1 MRAIVSAP
9 DPKREEAE
17 MTAPLLVAGETF
29 ELDRTH
35 STVQFAVRHVGVSTF
50 RGSFDDVDAELTRD
64 GDELQL
70 RAEAVVA
77 SISITD
83 PDFRAHVV
91 DGDDFFAAAQSPVIT
106 FRSTE
111 FLIEGDR
118 VELAGELG
126 IRGVTKVVR
135 AQGSFTAPQEDPFG
149 NTRLGLELSATIDRR
164 EFGLTWQAPLPGG
177 GDALGWDVAVSAQ
190 LELVRRAA

>member
-1 MRAIVSAP
+1 
-9 DPKREEAE
+9 
-17 MTAPLLVAGETF
+17 MTTPVLVAGEIY

-50 RGSFDDVDAELTRD
+50 RGSFDDVDAELARA

-111 FLIEGDR
+111 VLIDGDR
-118 VELAGELG
+118 VELAGELR
-126 IRGVTKVVR
+126 IRGVARPVR
-135 AQGSFTAPQEDPFG
+135 ATGLFTAPREDPFG
-149 NTRLGLELSATIDRR
+149 NTRLGLELSAKLDRR
-164 EFGLTWQAPLPGG
+164 QFGLNWQAALPDG
-177 GDALGWDVAVSAQ
+177 GDALGWDVTVTAQ
-190 LELVRRAA
+190 LEFSRRAA

>member
-1 MRAIVSAP
+1 
-9 DPKREEAE
+9 
-17 MTAPLLVAGETF
+17 MTTPVLVAGEVY

-50 RGSFDDVDAELTRD
+50 RGSFDDIDATLTRD

-70 RAEAVVA
+70 RAQAVVA

-106 FRSTE
+106 FRSRE
-111 FLIEGDR
+111 ILIDGDR
-118 VELAGELG
+118 AELAGDLE
-126 IRGVTKVVR
+126 IRGLAKPVR
-135 AQGSFTAPQEDPFG
+135 AEGAFTAPREDPFG
-149 NTRLGLELSATIDRR
+149 NMRLGLELSATIDRR

-177 GDALGWDVAVSAQ
+177 GDALGWDVTVSAQ
-190 LELVRRAA
+190 LEFVRRAA